1 MISNKKTVSK
11 SKKITIIVLAILAI
25 IFLIFVINYLF
36 GMTPINYDDIE
47 SGITYTEDSA
57 NIQFEYWLTS
67 KGVSY
72 KGSLSTPVVYDF
84 DNGVRYHYY
93 YFTISAKKWDI
104 WFNNGRNSNPYF
116 VLDKTGKE
124 VHSGED
130 TSHYTEDELRE
141 NPGLLPIKYIGVYY
155 LNPDGTLVLLWEH
168 PDAQLIIERTQ
179 TDVKSPG
186 SYFINTTGKIP

>member
-36 GMTPINYDDIE
+36 GMTPIHYDDIE

-72 KGSLSTPVVYDF
+72 KGSLSTTVVYDF

-104 WFNNGRNSNPYF
+104 WFNHGRNSNPYF

-130 TSHYTEDELRE
+130 TSHYTEDELQE

-179 TDVKSPG
+179 TYVKSPD